1 MFFNRVEPV
10 DEEVSSAAEPK
21 PIDVH
26 QFIDNGR
33 RQAEESALRIANM
46 IAEEQT

>member
-10 DEEVSSAAEPK
+10 DEEVSSTAEPE

-26 QFIDNGR
+26 QLLTTGGGR
-33 RQAEESALRIANM
+33 QKRLH
-46 IAEEQT
+46 